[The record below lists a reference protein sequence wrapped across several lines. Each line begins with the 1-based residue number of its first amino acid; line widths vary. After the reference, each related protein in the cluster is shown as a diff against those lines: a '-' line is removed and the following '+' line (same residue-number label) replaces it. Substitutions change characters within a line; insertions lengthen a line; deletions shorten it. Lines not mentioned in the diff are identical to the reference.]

1 MICFHNTFNTPTAKI
16 NQMDTTMWVIC
27 EEPPRFHLSQLSYD
41 ATSKALLCGFL
52 FIISVLGPGSF
63 S

>member
-52 FIISVLGPGSF
+52 FIISVLGSGSF